1 MPPPPKKK
9 IKVHFKINYHD
20 FFIYIYNPI
29 IFLKKDLYKKKRKK
43 DLEQMME
50 YTKKI
55 RLTDLNNC

>member
-1 MPPPPKKK
+1 MT
-9 IKVHFKINYHD
+9 

-43 DLEQMME
+43 DFEQKME